1 MKLKTT
7 NIVTDIVQ
15 LSIDGDKSDLPKE
28 VIAAISKNPTLR
40 WIKFVLTDDAPNAN
54 KQRIPKEEFSNLVKT
69 GIHMPIK
76 MSQGY
81 IRDGHEYSVPIGSI
95 TSLVERDHFVEGIAG
110 LWGKE
115 YPGEVD
121 LLQKMSA
128 NEDENPQLSWEI
140 LYKGSQIEDDGIE
153 TFSDTALAAAT
164 VVGIPAYE
172 GRTPITLMA
181 SKESNSDYRIKT
193 EELDKM
199 EEELK
204 KLQSRVSGLE
214 DENKTLA
221 DSLASLKEEH
231 ETLKAERDTL
241 STEKDELAEFK
252 EEIEAAKEK
261 EEKLERVKSLF
272 SESGVELPAE
282 FLDNKEKREML
293 LAMDYSQLEFF
304 MHEIAIFASE
314 DEGEEEE
321 EEEGESKASTKK
333 KHLGSKNTL
342 NPKGERAKEMTPSEI
357 AKAMKEDEKEE

>member
-1 MKLKTT
+1 MEIKTT

-15 LSIDGDKSDLPKE
+15 LNIETDKLDFPKE
-28 VIAAISKNPTLR
+28 VLAAISKNPTLR

-81 IRDGHEYSVPIGSI
+81 IREGHEYSVPIGSI

-115 YPGEVD
+115 YPGEVN
-121 LLQKMSA
+121 LLQELSA
-128 NEDENPQLSWEI
+128 SDSENPQLSWEI
-140 LYKGSQIEDDGIE
+140 LYRGSKIEDDGTE
-153 TFSDTALAAAT
+153 VFLDTALAAAT
-164 VVGIPAYE
+164 VVGMPAYE

-181 SKESNSDYRIKT
+181 SKESKSDYKIKT
-193 EELDKM
+193 EELNKM

-204 KLQSRVSGLE
+204 KLQSRVLE
-214 DENKTLA
+214 LEAESKTLT

-231 ETLKAERDTL
+231 DTLKAERDTL

-252 EEIEAAKEK
+252 AEIEAAKEK

-282 FLDNKEKREML
+282 FLDDDEKREKL
-293 LAMDYSQLEFF
+293 LAMDITQLEFL
-304 MHEIAIFASE
+304 MHDLAIFASGDE
-314 DEGEEEE
+314 DEE
-321 EEEGESKASTKK
+321 EEEGSEKASKKK

-357 AKAMKEDEKEE
+357 AKAMKEDRK

>member
-1 MKLKTT
+1 MEIKTT
-7 NIVTDIVQ
+7 NFITDIVQ
-15 LSIDGDKSDLPKE
+15 LNIDGDKSDLPKE
-28 VIAAISKNPTLR
+28 VLAAISKNPTLR

-115 YPGEVD
+115 YPGEVS
-121 LLQKMSA
+121 LLQELSA
-128 NEDENPQLSWEI
+128 SEDEQPQLSWEI
-140 LYKGSQIEDDGIE
+140 LYKGSRVEDDGVE
-153 TFSDTALAAAT
+153 AFSDTALAAAT
-164 VVGIPAYE
+164 VVGMPAYE

-193 EELDKM
+193 EELDNM

-204 KLQSRVSGLE
+204 KLQSRVSELE
-214 DENKTLA
+214 SENKTLE

-231 ETLKAERDTL
+231 DTLKSEHDTL

-282 FLDNKEKREML
+282 FLEDEEKREKL
-293 LAMDYSQLEFF
+293 LAMDYSQLEFL
-304 MHEIAIFASE
+304 MQDLAIFASDEEGEGDEE
-314 DEGEEEE
+314 DEGESEA
-321 EEEGESKASTKK
+321 SKVK

-342 NPKGERAKEMTPSEI
+342 NPKGERVKEMTPSQI
-357 AKAMKEDEKEE
+357 AKAMKEDKDK